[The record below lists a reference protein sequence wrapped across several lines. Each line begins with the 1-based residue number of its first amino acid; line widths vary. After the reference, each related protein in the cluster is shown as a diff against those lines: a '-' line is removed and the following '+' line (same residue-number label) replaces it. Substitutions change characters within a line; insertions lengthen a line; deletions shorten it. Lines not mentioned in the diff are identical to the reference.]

1 MVEAKTERKRRW
13 PSMGLPGKLL
23 LLTILFVMIAEVLI
37 YVPSV
42 ANFRHNWLNDR
53 ISRAQTAALV
63 LEAAPDG
70 MVPEALAQQ
79 LLDGVGA
86 ETVAL
91 KMQGARRLLA
101 LAQTPPEVAMTID
114 LRETSRVSMIVESFD
129 ILLFGGDRTV
139 RLLGEA
145 MKGGDFIEIVFN
157 EKPLRVA
164 MLEFS
169 RNILF
174 LSLAISAITASL
186 VYAALTLV
194 IVGPMRRL
202 TRAIMLFGQNPE
214 DASRVIEPSGR
225 NDEIGVAERELAAMQ
240 RQLVGTLQQKNRLA
254 ALGLAVSKI
263 NHDLRNLL
271 SSAQLFSDR
280 LADSNDPMVQR
291 FAPRLLSALD
301 RAIAFCQSTLSYGRV
316 IEPPPVR
323 RAVPL
328 APLVMDVRDLLG
340 ISEETA
346 IGFVIDMPEDLTV
359 DADPEQ
365 LSRIL
370 INLCRNAAQALSGI
384 GATRADRDQ
393 IRVAGRRQGRR
404 VMIDVIDTGPGVP
417 PQARD
422 RLFEAFQGST
432 RAGGSGL
439 GLAIAAEL
447 ARAHGGAVTLLDS
460 ERGAV
465 FRIEIPDRI

>member
-1 MVEAKTERKRRW
+1 
-13 PSMGLPGKLL
+13 
-23 LLTILFVMIAEVLI
+23 
-37 YVPSV
+37 
-42 ANFRHNWLNDR
+42 
-53 ISRAQTAALV
+53 
-63 LEAAPDG
+63 
-70 MVPEALAQQ
+70 
-79 LLDGVGA
+79 
-86 ETVAL
+86 
-91 KMQGARRLLA
+91 
-101 LAQTPPEVAMTID
+101 
-114 LRETSRVSMIVESFD
+114 
-129 ILLFGGDRTV
+129 
-139 RLLGEA
+139 
-145 MKGGDFIEIVFN
+145 
-157 EKPLRVA
+157 
-164 MLEFS
+164 
-169 RNILF
+169 
-174 LSLAISAITASL
+174 
-186 VYAALTLV
+186 
-194 IVGPMRRL
+194 MRRL

-323 RAVPL
+323 RFIPL
-328 APLVMDVRDLLG
+328 APLVMDIRDLLG
-340 ISEETA
+340 VSEEA
-346 IGFVIDMPEDLTV
+346 SIAFVIDVPEDLTV

-370 INLCRNAAQALSGI
+370 INLGRNAVQALNGI
-384 GATRADRDQ
+384 GATRPDRD
-393 IRVAGRRQGRR
+393 IVRVAGRRQGRR
-404 VMIDVIDTGPGVP
+404 VLIDIIDTGPGVP
-417 PQARD
+417 SQARD

-447 ARAHGGAVTLLDS
+447 ARAHGGSVALLDS
-460 ERGAV
+460 ERGAA
-465 FRIEIPDRI
+465 FRIEIPDRA